1 MVNGLIGPFRAC
13 RVCVCLFEVFNEL
26 PAVIGRTVIMGDKC
40 TANRYGD
47 RYIYNNYSQCNTF
60 ETNFPLCFHQFA
72 GGSDSNKGKSKKWRK
87 ILQFPHISQCIHLK
101 DKLGKSIN

>member
-13 RVCVCLFEVFNEL
+13 RVCVCLLEVFNEL

-47 RYIYNNYSQCNTF
+47 RYIYIITIVN
-60 ETNFPLCFHQFA
+60 A
-72 GGSDSNKGKSKKWRK
+72 
-87 ILQFPHISQCIHLK
+87 IHLK
-101 DKLGKSIN
+101 LIYPFAFINLQVVRTATREKVKNGAKYCNFHTYRSAST